1 MIEGN
6 APVEEKFKLIKSVGF
21 QGVEINAPGGFDRD
35 EVMKACDKTGIAVH
49 GVCDSVH
56 WKDCLSD
63 PDAAVR
69 ARGVVGLKAALDDA
83 QVMKASTVLL
93 VPGRV
98 TKEISYDDVWK
109 RSREEIINVIPYA
122 QEKNVKIAIEVVW
135 NDFLTK
141 PQQFVDYVD
150 SFKTPTVGAYM
161 DIGNVVKWS
170 PPAEWVRA
178 LGPRIL
184 KLHIKGYS
192 HQKKWVDIGE
202 GDENWADVRQALA
215 EAHYNGWAT
224 AEVKGG
230 GEKELRDISERM
242 NKVLGL
248 A

>member
-1 MIEGN
+1 
-6 APVEEKFKLIKSVGF
+6 
-21 QGVEINAPGGFDRD
+21 
-35 EVMKACDKTGIAVH
+35 
-49 GVCDSVH
+49 
-56 WKDCLSD
+56 
-63 PDAAVR
+63 
-69 ARGVVGLKAALDDA
+69 
-83 QVMKASTVLL
+83 
-93 VPGRV
+93 
-98 TKEISYDDVWK
+98 
-109 RSREEIINVIPYA
+109 
-122 QEKNVKIAIEVVW
+122 
-135 NDFLTK
+135 
-141 PQQFVDYVD
+141 
-150 SFKTPTVGAYM
+150 
-161 DIGNVVKWS
+161 VKWS